1 MNLDDLDPDSPEF
14 DAAVEAAQAVED
26 AEREAAAR
34 TAAEAGDDQ
43 DPPDEGEDEAAAP
56 AAEAAPPTTHEPEK
70 QSKPSGVLSKDG
82 KTVLSFAVVQS
93 ARAEKAAERQ
103 ARLAAEAERDALRQ
117 QLEDLKAG
125 KKPAAEA
132 DDTLDDEIA
141 EAAADFPLLGR
152 IHEANKQLR
161 TEIEELKLFKQIRK
175 DLDAEGVPDPA
186 PEKNPAE
193 ALQDDIDAVPAL
205 AEWQAADPEKWARA
219 VELDKALINSPK
231 WRGKSQVERFAHVTT
246 LVADEFD
253 IQTETPAPALKST
266 TPNRADPKAA
276 IANARRTAPNTLS
289 DFKSG
294 APEANEA
301 RLDRMPPTKALAR
314 MEEMSD
320 EEIEAHLAK
329 FG

>member
-56 AAEAAPPTTHEPEK
+56 AAEAAPPTNPEPEK

-93 ARAEKAAERQ
+93 ARAGKAAERQ
-103 ARLAAEAERDALRQ
+103 ARLDAEAERDALRQ

-152 IHEANKQLR
+152 IHEANKELR
-161 TEIEELKLFKQIRK
+161 KEIEALKGKGSNTPAPK
-175 DLDAEGVPDPA
+175 DDPT

-253 IQTETPAPALKST
+253 IQTETPAPAAQRT

>member
-34 TAAEAGDDQ
+34 TAAQAGDDDQ
-43 DPPDEGEDEAAAP
+43 DPPEQGAAEDATPAAAANAP
-56 AAEAAPPTTHEPEK
+56 ATTEPEK
-70 QSKPSGVLSKDG
+70 QSRPSGVLSKDG

-117 QLEDLKAG
+117 QIEDLKAG
-125 KKPAAEA
+125 KAPTTQVA
-132 DDTLDDEIA
+132 DTLDDEIA
-141 EAAADFPLLGR
+141 EAAADFPLLAR
-152 IHEANKQLR
+152 IHEANKDLR
-161 TEIEELKLFKQIRK
+161 KEIDALKGKGGTK
-175 DLDAEGVPDPA
+175 PEPEGDGT
-186 PEKNPAE
+186 PEKSPAE

-205 AEWQAADPEKWARA
+205 AEWQAADREKWTRA
-219 VELDKALINSPK
+219 VEIDKALINSPK
-231 WRGKSQVERFAHVTT
+231 WRGKSQVERFAHVTR

-253 IQTETPAPALKST
+253 IQIEDTAPEPQST
-266 TPNRADPKAA
+266 TPNRANPKEV

-301 RLDRMPPTKALAR
+301 RLDRLPVHKALAR
-314 MEEMSD
+314 MEDMSD
-320 EEIEAHLAK
+320 EDIERHLAK

>member
-1 MNLDDLDPDSPEF
+1 MNLDDLDPDSPAF

-34 TAAEAGDDQ
+34 TAAEAGDDDQ
-43 DPPDEGEDEAAAP
+43 DEPDEGADEDDKP
-56 AAEAAPPTTHEPEK
+56 AADAAPPTTTEPEK

-125 KKPAAEA
+125 KKPAVEA
-132 DDTLDDEIA
+132 ADTLDDEIA
-141 EAAADFPLLGR
+141 EAAADFPLLAR
-152 IHEANKQLR
+152 IHEANKDLR
-161 TEIEELKLFKQIRK
+161 KEIEALKGKGSTK
-175 DLDAEGVPDPA
+175 PEPDAAGA
-186 PEKNPAE
+186 TEKNPAE
-193 ALQDDIDAVPAL
+193 ALQDDIDAVPSL
-205 AEWQAADPEKWARA
+205 AEWQAADPEQWARA

-231 WRGKSQVERFAHVTT
+231 WRGKSQVERFQHVTR

-253 IQTETPAPALKST
+253 IQEDEPTPAPQRN
-266 TPNRADPKAA
+266 TPNRADPKTV
-276 IANARRTAPNTLS
+276 IANVKRSAPNTLS

-301 RLDRMPPTKALAR
+301 RLDRMPATKALAR

>member
-152 IHEANKQLR
+152 IHEANKELR
-161 TEIEELKLFKQIRK
+161 KEIDALKGKGNTPAPK
-175 DLDAEGVPDPA
+175 DDPT

-253 IQTETPAPALKST
+253 IQTETPAPAAQRT
-266 TPNRADPKAA
+266 TPNRADPKTA

-294 APEANEA
+294 APEANEV
-301 RLDRMPPTKALAR
+301 RLDRLPVHKMLAR
-314 MEEMSD
+314 MEDLSD
-320 EEIEAHLAK
+320 EDIERHLAK